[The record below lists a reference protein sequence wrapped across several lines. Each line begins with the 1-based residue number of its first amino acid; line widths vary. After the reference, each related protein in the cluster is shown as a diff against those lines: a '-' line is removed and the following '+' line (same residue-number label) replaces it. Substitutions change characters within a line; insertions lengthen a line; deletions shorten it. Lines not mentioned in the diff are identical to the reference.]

1 VPYNLFLE
9 MTSTAAVNPVE
20 ILANVAVEQLQ
31 HLREEKP
38 ATMSRGRFVV
48 MQLNSLVIAV
58 LTCLSMILFWI
69 LNRVESLNE
78 LVAGPC
84 GIGSLLL
91 QNLTGLPPNTLCN
104 NTN

>member
-1 VPYNLFLE
+1 MASRP
-9 MTSTAAVNPVE
+9 AE
-20 ILANVAVEQLQ
+20 ILANVAAEQLQ
-31 HLREEKP
+31 QLREEKP

-48 MQLNSLVIAV
+48 MQLNSLIIAI
-58 LTCLSMILFWI
+58 LTCVSMVLFWI
-69 LNRVESLNE
+69 LSRVESLND